1 MAEEPDNLVLKMLR
15 EMRGVLD
22 EHTKRFDD
30 HDRRFDEVK
39 KAIEDWQETT
49 STGADFAMHASIRT
63 QALEKEI
70 ADLKKRIDRI
80 ERSH

>member
-1 MAEEPDNLVLKMLR
+1 VAEEPDNLVLKLLR
-15 EMRGVLD
+15 EMREILD
-22 EHTKRFDD
+22 DHTKRFEA
-30 HDRRFDEVK
+30 HDRRFDELH

-49 STGADFAMHASIRT
+49 SAGAGFAMHASIRT